1 MEKLDQAYKAV
12 EMLKALDLP
21 VSNEQIRAIA
31 MMERQYLK
39 EEVIPKVTEEMTPL
53 VEMMH
58 NKFRLEVTYNHESG
72 LDIQVVDKKPVQESL
87 FPSMASKTSRKEKKW
102 IIRIVY
108 PDGHAFCSKVVWET
122 LADVVKYAGIER
134 VRDIGIMMFGENF
147 VSQNPHPDERYRKAQ
162 KEVGEGYSIMT
173 CSPTYMKYDQIKRIN
188 KELNLGLRIE
198 KVML

>member
-1 MEKLDQAYKAV
+1 MDKLDQAYEAV
-12 EMLKALDLP
+12 EMLKALGLP
-21 VSNEQIRAIA
+21 VSNEQVRAIA
-31 MMERQYLK
+31 MMERQYLR
-39 EEVIPKVTEEMTPL
+39 EEVIPKVTKEMEPL

-87 FPSMASKTSRKEKKW
+87 FPSMTSKISKKEKKW
-102 IIRIVY
+102 IIRVVY
-108 PDGHAFCSKVVWET
+108 PDGHAFCSKIVWET

-134 VRDIGIMMFGENF
+134 VRNIGIMMFGENF

-188 KELNLGLRIE
+188 HDLNLGLRIE